1 MRMSY
6 TRILIFVLLPAILA
20 GAGILFP
27 IWTIEFNSPTY
38 GQKWAGISIHA
49 LNGIVGPVDQ
59 VNIINHYVGLG
70 EIKPE
75 EIGELRFLPFVYVG
89 FVALVIAS
97 GLLRG
102 RRASVVPWLLS
113 FVLVVGM
120 LGLIYVY
127 ISNFTHNIDPAAP
140 IKIDRVPIPI
150 IGNDEAGNFKLRASI
165 GLGLYLPLIAALI
178 QTPTLILLSLKA
190 IQRTVKPVIHASITI
205 FILLLLMQG
214 FLAKANA
221 EQVSYGSALQD
232 LVDAVP
238 LGGVLHLGSGTY
250 YGPVKITKP
259 ITIEGEGYPIVD
271 GRGEGDVVL
280 VTANGVSILG
290 LKIMNSNP
298 DISRDSA
305 GIKVTANNSRIF
317 GNIIENTLFGVYLQ
331 GARYTLVEGNNMIG
345 FSFKDI
351 NDKGHAVYLWYS
363 FDATV
368 KENNITSFKD
378 GMQIDH
384 SYDSRFEGN
393 TITSSRY
400 GVHLMYSA
408 NIKINGNIVAHN
420 LVGMALMYSQDL
432 EVIQNTVRE
441 NRGVAVSD
449 GIFVRENGEAKIE
462 RNTIY
467 GHMNGLVI
475 ESSPYPPTAEQM
487 VANNM
492 IAFNNVGLVADSNSG
507 GIIQGNNFVE
517 NLEQV
522 RVTGA
527 STSRI
532 RWSGNFWSDYRGLG
546 DIAHVVENPLEDLMD
561 DYPQLRVF
569 AYSPAY
575 MSLELFKKSLP
586 AIPKVRAID
595 NSPSVK
601 PSDNFQASVT
611 LKGDNT
617 WLFTALLLTFAP
629 VTLILVAY
637 RRPRVGGYRSYKPN
651 KAV

>member
-140 IKIDRVPIPI
+140 IKVDRVPIPI

-221 EQVSYGSALQD
+221 EQVSHGSALQD
-232 LVDAVP
+232 LVDAIP
-238 LGGVLHLGSGTY
+238 PGGVLHLRSGTY

-271 GRGEGDVVL
+271 GRGEGDVIL

-331 GARYTLVEGNNMIG
+331 GARYTLVEENNMIG

-363 FDATV
+363 FDAIV

-378 GMQIDH
+378 GIQIDH
-384 SYDSRFEGN
+384 SYNSRFEGN

-408 NIKINGNIVAHN
+408 NIKIAGNIVTHN

-449 GIFVRENGEAKIE
+449 GIFVRENGVVKIE
-462 RNTIY
+462 QNTIY

-487 VANNM
+487 VTNNM

-527 STSRI
+527 LTSRI

-586 AIPKVRAID
+586 AIAKARAVD